1 MRVRTRIITAV
12 GTGTAITVLAAGPAM
27 ASTHTVQAGET
38 LSGIAAQSGQ
48 SLARVEADN
57 PQITN
62 PNVITVGE
70 LVHVWGGNASLAPL
84 RAQSGGS
91 TKSSTSQGSTRDA
104 RQHGA
109 GQRLAGQFR
118 VGQRLAVEQHPGQH
132 QQRHRLRAV
141 VVPAVRGLARVV
153 EHADRPG
160 WPVRHPAQHLAEPGL
175 LGHGRAG
182 VGRAAGPGVPAPVR
196 PGRHLAVGPVRRLL
210 GHAATS
216 SAQKGSRPRPEFLRP
231 GPLCAANSIAP
242 RPEFLRPGPLLCCKQ
257 HCAPAGVP
265 PAGASLVLQTALRP
279 GRRFSGR
286 GVSCAPGASWLRPSY
301 CSRPP
306 GVSRPRL

>member
-91 TKSSTSQGSTRDA
+91 TKSSTSQGSTTQGSTAQASDSQA
-104 RQHGA
+104 SSASASGSQSSSTPA
-109 GQRLAGQFR
+109 STSTA
-118 VGQRLAVEQHPGQH
+118 
-132 QQRHRLRAV
+132 RHRLRAV

-216 SAQKGSRPRPEFLRP
+216 SAQKGSRPRPEF
-231 GPLCAANSIAP
+231 
-242 RPEFLRPGPLLCCKQ
+242 FRPGPLLCCKQ

-265 PAGASLVLQTALRP
+265 PARASLVLQTALRP